1 MTRSS
6 RLHAIRRL
14 LRYRDY
20 LAELPDPASLARLPT
35 REEHDQLVRA
45 SDLVGA
51 QAGAA
56 WVARHRELR

>member
-6 RLHAIRRL
+6 RLQAIRRRI
-14 LRYRDY
+14 RYCDY
-20 LAELPDPASLARLPT
+20 LAELPDPASLARSPT
-35 REEHDQLVRA
+35 REEHDQIARA

-56 WVARHRELR
+56 WVARRRGLR

>member
-6 RLHAIRRL
+6 RLHAIRRRA
-14 LRYRDY
+14 RYRDY
-20 LAELPDPASLARLPT
+20 LAEMPDPASLARLPT
-35 REEHDQLVRA
+35 RQECDQFARA

-56 WVARHRELR
+56 WIARHRGLR